1 MRVKSVVRSAI
12 MGVLSCLTLL
22 PLAKASAQAT
32 WEVVEPAEL
41 SLGAAD
47 GAFPG
52 DFSRVTAAVRLQ
64 DGRVVVTDAA
74 QRLVVFNPLGRHA
87 ATVTRGGQGPGGFS
101 SVRWLDVL
109 PSDSLLVWDEY
120 ASRISLFD
128 SNMTLPTSIDLVGG
142 PTLSVVGRFAD
153 GTWLATEIVDMQSP
167 GGYYTYTIDIFRL
180 DPQGRFLNDIVRVTG
195 GEGYD
200 GGQGARYLGAP
211 RLGSGTLLKH
221 ARLVVGPDRV
231 YVATVNTMEISM
243 YGVDGSQL
251 GSFSQ
256 PGMPLE
262 TTAWD
267 IDRLSWSV
275 EMANILRANLP
286 LSHTLPAISQ
296 MMLDDLGN
304 LWVGLFDRDA
314 SRASEWVVFDGTGR
328 MIANTSVPAGLTP
341 THFGLDFV
349 VGVWKDQ
356 TEVEAVRVHR
366 LVRR

>member
-1 MRVKSVVRSAI
+1 
-12 MGVLSCLTLL
+12 
-22 PLAKASAQAT
+22 
-32 WEVVEPAEL
+32 
-41 SLGAAD
+41 
-47 GAFPG
+47 
-52 DFSRVTAAVRLQ
+52 
-64 DGRVVVTDAA
+64 
-74 QRLVVFNPLGRHA
+74 
-87 ATVTRGGQGPGGFS
+87 
-101 SVRWLDVL
+101 
-109 PSDSLLVWDEY
+109 
-120 ASRISLFD
+120 
-128 SNMTLPTSIDLVGG
+128 
-142 PTLSVVGRFAD
+142 
-153 GTWLATEIVDMQSP
+153 
-167 GGYYTYTIDIFRL
+167 
-180 DPQGRFLNDIVRVTG
+180 
-195 GEGYD
+195 
-200 GGQGARYLGAP
+200 
-211 RLGSGTLLKH
+211 
-221 ARLVVGPDRV
+221 
-231 YVATVNTMEISM
+231 MEISM